1 MKKAD
6 KKKRQYTGTLF
17 TQKSRLEQ
25 YLDVTLKSS

>member
-6 KKKRQYTGTLF
+6 KKKRQYTLF